1 MYSVKKL
8 LKKGMV
14 MPIDE
19 IKKVAFIGGGTMGS
33 FNSMVAAVAG
43 YEPTGLKDEF

>member
-1 MYSVKKL
+1 
-8 LKKGMV
+8 

-43 YEPTGLKDEF
+43 YEVTVFDVSAEALKNVPDRQKE